1 MQELTS
7 ILGFLAI
14 LLPIRKDENY
24 EKNYLIGKYCAIPTL
39 KSIDIF
45 KGDGWSEDIG
55 LASNGEIRMGKK
67 DRTDN
72 RKIRE
77 QRKQFKV
84 PELCCQGIYKMQC

>member
-45 KGDGWSEDIG
+45 KGDGAEKIG
-55 LASNGEIRMGKK
+55 LALTGVERR
-67 DRTDN
+67 D
-72 RKIRE
+72 
-77 QRKQFKV
+77 
-84 PELCCQGIYKMQC
+84 

>member
-1 MQELTS
+1 MQEITS
-7 ILGFLAI
+7 FFGLLAI

-55 LASNGEIRMGKK
+55 LASTGVERR
-67 DRTDN
+67 D
-72 RKIRE
+72 
-77 QRKQFKV
+77 
-84 PELCCQGIYKMQC
+84 

>member
-24 EKNYLIGKYCAIPTL
+24 EKNYLIGKYGAIPTL

-45 KGDGWSEDIG
+45 KGAQCPVDIG
-55 LASNGEIRMGKK
+55 LAPTGVERR
-67 DRTDN
+67 D
-72 RKIRE
+72 
-77 QRKQFKV
+77 
-84 PELCCQGIYKMQC
+84 

>member
-1 MQELTS
+1 MVNFAGTYQYF
-7 ILGFLAI
+7 GFLAI

-55 LASNGEIRMGKK
+55 LASTGVERRDQDGEKGQ
-67 DRTDN
+67 N
-72 RKIRE
+72 R
-77 QRKQFKV
+77 
-84 PELCCQGIYKMQC
+84 